1 MTNQEVIDILLKVV
15 QIIVIGFSAA
25 YIAYQQYRT
34 NHQKL
39 LLDLYD
45 RRIKIYNYAM
55 GLVLIAGRGDKF
67 AEIKSK
73 FALFY
78 DHTYEAEFLFS
89 SRLSGK
95 INEIRLQASNLI
107 AQTEINEE
115 HELHKELKSE
125 DQQKLIKIREWF
137 QHEREMI
144 ATMFKQE
151 ISQAFLKR

>member
-45 RRIKIYNYAM
+45 RRIKIYNYVM
-55 GLVLIAGRGDKF
+55 GLVLIAGRGGNFTEVKAKF
-67 AEIKSK
+67 D
-73 FALFY
+73 LFY
-78 DHTYEAEFLFS
+78 EHACEADFLFS
-89 SRLSGK
+89 SRLSEK

-115 HELHKELKSE
+115 LELHKELKPE
-125 DQQKLIKIREWF
+125 DREKLIKIREWF
-137 QHEREMI
+137 QYEREMI
-144 ATMFKQE
+144 TPMFKQE
-151 ISQAFLKR
+151 ISQEFLKR